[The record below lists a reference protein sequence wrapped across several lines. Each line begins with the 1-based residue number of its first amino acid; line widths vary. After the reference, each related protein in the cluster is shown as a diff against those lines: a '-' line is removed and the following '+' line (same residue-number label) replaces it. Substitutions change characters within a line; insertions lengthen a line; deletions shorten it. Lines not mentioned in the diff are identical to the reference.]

1 MRQLRCIA
9 VDDEPLALE
18 MVCNFIKQTPF
29 LILDAY
35 FDNAID
41 ALRYLDDHAVEL
53 VFLDIQMPDLSGM
66 ELAKILSARKNPF
79 QQRLIFTT
87 AYSEY
92 ALDGYKVDAI
102 DYLLKP
108 FVFEEFFNA
117 ASKARKHFEHHQQG
131 AIVAPEIKDYIFVKV
146 DAAMEK
152 INLNDILYIEGFKD
166 YIKIHL
172 QNMEQPVLSL
182 MSLKKMERLLPP
194 IDFLR
199 IHRSYIISLR
209 QATNL
214 TKKSV
219 KVGHKFLTVGENYKE
234 QYHEFYHK
242 WAD

>member
-1 MRQLRCIA
+1 MKLRCIA

-41 ALRYLDDHAVEL
+41 ALRYLDDHTVAL
-53 VFLDIQMPDLSGM
+53 IFLDIQMPDLSGL
-66 ELAKILSARKNPF
+66 ELAKILSSR
-79 QQRLIFTT
+79 QSQTQHRLIFTT
-87 AYSEY
+87 AYSEF

-117 ASKARKHFEHHQQG
+117 ASKARKHIEHYQQN
-131 AIVAPEIKDYIFVKV
+131 EIEAHENAAYIFVKV
-146 DAAMEK
+146 DATMDK
-152 INLNDILYIEGFKD
+152 INLNEIVYVEGFKD

-172 QNMEQPVLSL
+172 QDRAQPILSL
-182 MSLKKMERLLPP
+182 MSLKKMERLLPQSN
-194 IDFLR
+194 FLR
-199 IHRSYIISLR
+199 IHRSYIISLS
-209 QATNL
+209 QVTNL

-219 KVGHKFLTVGENYKE
+219 KVGNKFLSVGENYKE
-234 QYHEFYHK
+234 QYNEFYQK

>member
-1 MRQLRCIA
+1 MKLRCIA

-29 LILDAY
+29 LILDAH

-41 ALRYLDDHAVEL
+41 ALRYLDDHTVEL

-66 ELAKILSARKNPF
+66 ELAKILSSRQNQA
-79 QQRLIFTT
+79 QHRLIFTT
-87 AYSEY
+87 AYSEF

-117 ASKARKHFEHHQQG
+117 ASKVKKHFEHHQPSG
-131 AIVAPEIKDYIFVKV
+131 IETPENASYIFVKV
-146 DAAMEK
+146 DATMDK
-152 INLNDILYIEGFKD
+152 INLNEIVYVEGFKD

-172 QNMEQPVLSL
+172 QHQTQPVLSL
-182 MSLKKMERLLPP
+182 MSLKKMERLLPQK
-194 IDFLR
+194 DFLR
-199 IHRSYIISLR
+199 IHRSYIISLLH
-209 QATNL
+209 ATNL

-219 KVGHKFLTVGENYKE
+219 KVGDKFLSVGENYKE
-234 QYHEFYHK
+234 QYHDFYHK

>member
-1 MRQLRCIA
+1 MKLRCIA

-41 ALRYLDDHAVEL
+41 ALRHLDDHPVEL
-53 VFLDIQMPDLSGM
+53 IFLDIQMPDLSGM
-66 ELAKILSARKNPF
+66 ELAKILSARKNPL

-92 ALDGYKVDAI
+92 DLDGYKVDAI

-117 ASKARKHFEHHQQG
+117 ASKARKHFEQQQS
-131 AIVAPEIKDYIFVKV
+131 AIATPEIKDYIFVKV

-152 INLNDILYIEGFKD
+152 INLKDILYIEGFKD
-166 YIKIHL
+166 YICLLYTSIYRFKI
-172 QNMEQPVLSL
+172 
-182 MSLKKMERLLPP
+182 
-194 IDFLR
+194 
-199 IHRSYIISLR
+199 
-209 QATNL
+209 
-214 TKKSV
+214 
-219 KVGHKFLTVGENYKE
+219 
-234 QYHEFYHK
+234 
-242 WAD
+242 